1 VWNEEDVMHHRVSL
15 RILALAVGV
24 ITLLPVAAV
33 GQTTTQDVT
42 KKATA
47 AWEAM
52 KDYTVERKND
62 AVAYGKKLM
71 SDFDGKYL
79 ELEKKAASATGE
91 AKTKSEQQ
99 LKALKDKRAQAAK
112 KLDELGKASGQTWDK
127 VRNDFTDAYREL
139 SEQYD
144 KLVAA
149 LRK

>member
-1 VWNEEDVMHHRVSL
+1 MHQVSPG
-15 RILALAVGV
+15 ILAFAVGV
-24 ITLLPVAAV
+24 ITLLPVPAV

-71 SDFDGKYL
+71 SDFDGKYR
-79 ELEKKAASATGE
+79 ELEKKAAGATGE

-99 LKALKDKRAQAAK
+99 LKALRDKRAQAAK

-127 VRNDFTDAYREL
+127 VRRDFTDAYREL
-139 SEQYD
+139 QEQYD
-144 KLVAA
+144 KMVAA